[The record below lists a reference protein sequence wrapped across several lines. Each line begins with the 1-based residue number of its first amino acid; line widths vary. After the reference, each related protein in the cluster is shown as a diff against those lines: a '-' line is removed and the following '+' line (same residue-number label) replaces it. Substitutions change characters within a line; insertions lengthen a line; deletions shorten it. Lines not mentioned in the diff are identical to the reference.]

1 MKAKVINIIDKKT
14 VKVVSTT
21 YKKHE
26 RYGKYITVS
35 KKYLVDTNNVDVELG
50 QEVEIIN
57 SRPIS
62 KRKKWKIKI

>member
-1 MKAKVINIIDKKT
+1 MKAKIVNIIDNKT

-26 RYGKYITVS
+26 RYGKYITVN
-35 KKYLVDTNNVDVELG
+35 KKYLVDTNNVSVELG